1 MKEPEVS
8 VVVAT
13 YNRCEIL
20 PGTLESLIN
29 QEGDIAYEV
38 IVVDNNS
45 TDDTRSVI
53 DKLRTKPGYE
63 KLSYHFEE
71 KQGVSHARNRGI
83 AAARAPIIAF
93 TDDDIRPASNWIS
106 AISAAFKKF
115 PEADCIGGKVLPH
128 AETKF
133 PGWLTDK
140 YWTPL
145 ALVDLGEEPLKLN
158 VHKGAGLVAA
168 NLAVRASVFAE
179 VGLFQPQLQRVK
191 DSVGSMEDHAYQ
203 LQLSAAQKCLMYVP
217 ELVVY
222 AHVLPER
229 LDKEYHRRWYCG
241 HGHFYA
247 VMRDAEFES
256 ARLRLFDV
264 PSHLYRRT
272 CSNAFDW
279 LKHRFT
285 SKSELEFQQEL
296 EMHFFWGFFRKRFAD
311 RRSILQFGKQSPDKP
326 SHASQ

>member
-1 MKEPEVS
+1 MKQPEVS

-13 YNRCEIL
+13 YNRSEIL

-29 QEGDIAYEV
+29 QDGDTAYEV

-45 TDDTRSVI
+45 TDDTRNVI
-53 DKLRTKPGYE
+53 DKLREKPGYD
-63 KLSYHFEE
+63 KLTYHFEE
-71 KQGVSHARNRGI
+71 KQGVSHARNKGI

-93 TDDDIRPASNWIS
+93 TDDDIRPTKNWVSSIS
-106 AISAAFKKF
+106 KAFKKF

-128 AETKF
+128 PETKF
-133 PGWLTDK
+133 PAWLTDQ

-145 ALVDLGEEPLKLN
+145 ALLNLGDETLKLN

-168 NLAVRASVFAE
+168 NLAVRASAFKG

-191 DSVGSMEDHAYQ
+191 DSVGSMEDHEFQ
-203 LQLSAAQKCLMYVP
+203 LRLSAANKRLMYVP
-217 ELVVY
+217 ELLVF
-222 AHVLPER
+222 AHVLQER
-229 LDKEYHRRWYCG
+229 LCKDYHRRWYCG

-247 VMRDAEFES
+247 VMRDEEFES
-256 ARLRLFDV
+256 SKIRLFDV

-279 LKHRFT
+279 LRHRVT
-285 SKSELEFQQEL
+285 KKANREFQPEL

-311 RRSILQFGKQSPDKP
+311 RRSFIELGKQGPGERH
-326 SHASQ
+326 HAPQ